1 MMTITTANSGTQ
13 RQLLAKIHHCLV
25 VLLVVVFVL
34 SSRPVASFGTNQ
46 RVGCYG
52 HRRCDVTTT
61 NSNEHHP
68 RQLLS
73 NILQAT
79 TNKSDDDNEEEGEE
93 SSSNSRSKQDRRGLD
108 YTRAEEESS
117 IERTKRLML
126 PRTVLGGIA
135 KSIQW
140 VAYAFIALS
149 IILPTF
155 GYSFVKGADGLRI
168 GTVEDRDFQLEINKT
183 VKQEQ
188 TKAAAAAAAAV
199 ATPTPT
205 PTTQTSSAA
214 D

>member
-1 MMTITTANSGTQ
+1 MTMRTANSGPQ

-25 VLLVVVFVL
+25 FLLVVICVL
-34 SSRPVASFGTNQ
+34 SSRPVASFVTNQ

-52 HRRCDVTTT
+52 HRRCEVTTT

-68 RQLLS
+68 RQLVWKT
-73 NILQAT
+73 LQAAN
-79 TNKSDDDNEEEGEE
+79 NKSDDDDEEEGEE
-93 SSSNSRSKQDRRGLD
+93 ENSSSSRSKQDRRVLD

-117 IERTKRLML
+117 IERTKRLMM

-140 VAYAFIALS
+140 TAYAFIALS

-155 GYSFVKGADGLRI
+155 GYSFVKDADGLRI

-183 VKQEQ
+183 VKPKQ
-188 TKAAAAAAAAV
+188 TKAAAAATAAATSTT
-199 ATPTPT
+199 AT
-205 PTTQTSSAA
+205 QGSSAA

>member
-1 MMTITTANSGTQ
+1 MMMTMTTANSGTQ

-25 VLLVVVFVL
+25 FLLVVVFVL
-34 SSRPVASFGTNQ
+34 SSRPVASFVTNQ
-46 RVGCYG
+46 RVGCSG

-61 NSNEHHP
+61 NSKEHHP
-68 RQLLS
+68 RQLVWKT
-73 NILQAT
+73 LQAAN
-79 TNKSDDDNEEEGEE
+79 NKSDDDDEEEGEE
-93 SSSNSRSKQDRRGLD
+93 ENSSSSRSKQDRRVLD

-140 VAYAFIALS
+140 TAYAFIALS

-155 GYSFVKGADGLRI
+155 GYSFVKDADGLRI

-183 VKQEQ
+183 VKQEN
-188 TKAAAAAAAAV
+188 TKAAAAT
-199 ATPTPT
+199 ATSTPA
-205 PTTQTSSAA
+205 TQGSSAA